1 MKTHIPTLTLVYY
14 SDTQMFGYE
23 YDDDKGL
30 TQTDYG
36 YISLDAALGGAFKRL
51 KTFLVLPDVEQR

>member
-1 MKTHIPTLTLVYY
+1 MKHIPTLTLLYY
-14 SDTQMFGYE
+14 SDTKIFGYE
-23 YDDDKGL
+23 YDDEQGL

-36 YISLDAALGGAFKRL
+36 YTNLDATLGAAYKRL